1 MLKSIHSRSLV
12 KMQSPGIQA
21 VTVATAS
28 ADHTDQSSS
37 KPAKLF
43 QPYGDRCMREQ
54 GQNRINRLQKKER

>member
-1 MLKSIHSRSLV
+1 
-12 KMQSPGIQA
+12 MQSPGIQA